1 MTPPRARV
9 RSALLRRE
17 GLTLVEACA
26 LTCVGG
32 VVLAVAVPTFSRH
45 LRTSKTAE
53 AAEQLA
59 ALHRGAAAYYVRRH
73 TAADGRTLTQCLP
86 EAAGPTPTEPSSSPQ
101 RVDFTAPNTPGA
113 DTWRALGF
121 APEEPTR
128 FRYSV
133 LPEKPGCGLD
143 ATQHVQRMT
152 FAAEGDLDGD
162 RVLSRFERRATAKD
176 GELVPSGV
184 LVVTQRVE

>member
-1 MTPPRARV
+1 MTRSHARV
-9 RSALLRRE
+9 RSTFHRRA
-17 GLTLVEACA
+17 GITLVEACA

-32 VVLAVAVPTFSRH
+32 IVLAVAVPTFSRH
-45 LRTSKTAE
+45 LRISKTAE

-59 ALHRGAAAYYVRRH
+59 ALHRGTAAYYVRRH
-73 TAADGRTLTQCLP
+73 TDPDGRSRSHCLP
-86 EAAGPTPTEPSSSPQ
+86 EAAGPAPTEPSRWPQ
-101 RVDFTAPNTPGA
+101 RVDFAAPNTPGA
-113 DTWRALGF
+113 GTWRAIGF

-133 LPEKPGCGLD
+133 LPEEPGCGLD
-143 ATQHVQRMT
+143 AAGHVHRVT

-176 GELVPSGV
+176 GELVPAGV
-184 LVVTQRVE
+184 LIAAERME